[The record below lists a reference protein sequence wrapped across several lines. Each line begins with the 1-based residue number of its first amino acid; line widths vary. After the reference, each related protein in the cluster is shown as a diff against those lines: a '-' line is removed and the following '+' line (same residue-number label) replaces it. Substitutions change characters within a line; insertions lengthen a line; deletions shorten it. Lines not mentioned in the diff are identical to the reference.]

1 MPSMTEP
8 SGYVLEP
15 LREGPDFTL
24 YRGRQHGNPS
34 PVLVVALAAEQP
46 SPQSLGGSNTNTRS
60 QPNSM
65 PRGQPSLWHSLV
77 TKGGRSSYSRTLAVS
92 PWIGFLN

>member
-1 MPSMTEP
+1 MTEP

-24 YRGRQHGNPS
+24 YCGWQHGNQS
-34 PVLVVALAAEQP
+34 PVLVVALTTKQP
-46 SPQSLGGSNTNTRS
+46 SPHRASSGSSTNTRS

-65 PRGQPSLWHSLV
+65 RRWPLASGAHSSRRADGSHIEGPR
-77 TKGGRSSYSRTLAVS
+77 R
-92 PWIGFLN
+92 